1 MSARGTRRVL
11 FGPQGFAYLLDN
23 VLCHPTLKTLLP
35 ELRDLLHDTAEK
47 VRIAFIEILQ
57 KAKGI
62 RTFKVTLV
70 GEQVTVISIICVWRF
85 LQAPRIIRVTALCT

>member
-1 MSARGTRRVL
+1 M
-11 FGPQGFAYLLDN
+11 
-23 VLCHPTLKTLLP
+23 LCHPTLKTLLP

-62 RTFKVTLV
+62 RTFKVSLV
-70 GEQVTVISIICVWRF
+70 GVVVNYLLLFQLQASGGS
-85 LQAPRIIRVTALCT
+85 LQAPQIIRVTAWCT